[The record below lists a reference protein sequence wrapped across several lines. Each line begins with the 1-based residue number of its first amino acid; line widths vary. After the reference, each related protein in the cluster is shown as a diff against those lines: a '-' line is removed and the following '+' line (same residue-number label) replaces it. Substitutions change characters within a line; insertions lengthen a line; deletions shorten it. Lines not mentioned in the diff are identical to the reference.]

1 MSSTSARHRKSPPS
15 APADSGAAARHRKSA
30 PVGSAPVGS
39 APVKSARRGRPVRAA
54 ACAVA
59 GSALLICAGLA
70 AAHKTAGAHHPAGT
84 DQADAIGLPPAAA
97 DGAGPI
103 GQQAS
108 PGVDAGQQPEIV
120 SVGVAVASRVGKHR
134 KPGQSASGAPGYRN
148 PLRAISNLVP
158 ERIDMGV
165 DFGGSGPIY
174 ALGDAVIT
182 NATGE
187 SAGWPG
193 GGWITYQL
201 TDGPDAGLMVYVAE
215 DVTPTVSV
223 GQHVT
228 PSTVIANMFDGYDG
242 IETGWAQPGGL
253 SAESQ
258 LPAAGDIG
266 GDGPFPTMIGVNFD
280 ELLESLGV
288 PAAPN
293 RDDYAYG
300 ILPANYPANGG

>member
-1 MSSTSARHRKSPPS
+1 MRLLRPTEGSIVSSPRSRHRKPPRSS
-15 APADSGAAARHRKSA
+15 A
-30 PVGSAPVGS
+30 
-39 APVKSARRGRPVRAA
+39 
-54 ACAVA
+54 A
-59 GSALLICAGLA
+59 GSGEPSRRRLSALVSFLRDKPAAIAAIFVVAATLVVSAWPA
-70 AAHKTAGAHHPAGT
+70 AAHWLARASNPAWAEE
-84 DQADAIGLPPAAA
+84 ADALGLQLATSL
-97 DGAGPI
+97 GM
-103 GQQAS
+103 Q
-108 PGVDAGQQPEIV
+108 VRMQPEVV
-120 SVGVAVASRVGKHR
+120 SEGVAVA
-134 KPGQSASGAPGYRN
+134 PIYLN
-148 PLRAISNLVP
+148 PLRNVNGLSP
-158 ERIDMGV
+158 ERVDEGV
-165 DFGGSGPIY
+165 DFSGTGPVY
-174 ALGDAVIT
+174 AIGDGVIT
-182 NATGE
+182 SATG
-187 SAGWPG
+187 AAGGWPG